1 MKLGGIEYILGG
13 IEYILLIKLGG
24 IEYIFKIYRRCV
36 CTTPK
41 NVLPLQSENYTI
53 MAKFR
58 DTESLQSYI
67 LTTAK
72 YDFSVYEKRVL
83 YKLVEIAQS
92 QTKGLD
98 FPKDCRKIDHDLFDF
113 ITIEIP
119 YSSLLSPEERKEGDM
134 DEKARNNNHSR
145 VRAALRGLQ
154 TKIVEYE
161 DKKTWESLSIIAN
174 PKYKKYSDKVSFIID
189 PRIWDVILNFSKGF
203 RAIELKYTLWFSSV
217 YTMRFYELLSRQ
229 TTLEH
234 TFEELKE
241 WFGLKDKYQGKDGFK
256 DFRKN
261 VIEPAQQ
268 ELKDKAPFYF
278 EYAPIKQKGSRKR
291 NAFKFHVVHKPELQ
305 EQIDHT
311 EAKMQVSVR
320 NFISWEEKMYLMENF
335 GFTEDGLRAN
345 NELFEEYVKW
355 FDLLGDVAIIK
366 AKMSELERKGST
378 IGSPQGYL
386 INSLKKKLEKVFKPS
401 DRPISTDIEE
411 PTPKGSNRKPT
422 AKELKEAKEAIA
434 ELSARTG
441 LDFSRPK

>member
-1 MKLGGIEYILGG
+1 
-13 IEYILLIKLGG
+13 
-24 IEYIFKIYRRCV
+24 
-36 CTTPK
+36 
-41 NVLPLQSENYTI
+41 
-53 MAKFR
+53 MAKVK

-92 QTKGLD
+92 QTQGLS

-113 ITIEIP
+113 ITIELP
-119 YSSLLSPEERKEGDM
+119 YSSLLSHDERQEGEIDNKKRNTNHAQVW
-134 DEKARNNNHSR
+134 KALKS
-145 VRAALRGLQ
+145 LQ
-154 TKIVEYE
+154 VKLIEYE
-161 DKKTWESLSIIAN
+161 DDKTKESLSIIAN

-203 RAIELKYTLWFSSV
+203 RAIELKYTLWFNSV

-234 TFEELKE
+234 TFEEIKE
-241 WFGLKDKYQGKDGFK
+241 WFGLKDKYQGKDGIK
-256 DFRKN
+256 DFRKY
-261 VIEPAQQ
+261 VIDPAQQ
-268 ELKDKAPFYF
+268 ELKNKAPFYF
-278 EYAPIKQKGSRKR
+278 EYAPIKQKGSRKI

-311 EAKMQVSVR
+311 KAKMQVSSR
-320 NFISWEEKMYLMENF
+320 YYITDQERAYLMENF
-335 GFTEDGLRAN
+335 GFTEDGIRAN
-345 NELFEEYVKW
+345 LDLLKEYVKW

-378 IGSPQGYL
+378 IGSYQGYL
-386 INSLKKKLEKVFKPS
+386 INSLKKKLAKVIKPS
-401 DRPISTDIEE
+401 DNPISAEEE
-411 PTPKGSNRKPT
+411 PTPKVSNRKPT

-441 LDFSRPK
+441 FDFSRPQP

>member
-1 MKLGGIEYILGG
+1 
-13 IEYILLIKLGG
+13 
-24 IEYIFKIYRRCV
+24 
-36 CTTPK
+36 
-41 NVLPLQSENYTI
+41 
-53 MAKFR
+53 MAKVK

-92 QTKGLD
+92 QTQGLS

-113 ITIEIP
+113 ITIELP
-119 YSSLLSPEERKEGDM
+119 YSSLLSHDERKEGEIDNKKRNTNHAQVW
-134 DEKARNNNHSR
+134 KALKS
-145 VRAALRGLQ
+145 LQ
-154 TKIVEYE
+154 VKLIEYE
-161 DKKTWESLSIIAN
+161 DDKTKESLSIIAN

-203 RAIELKYTLWFSSV
+203 RAIELKYTLWFNSV

-234 TFEELKE
+234 TFEEIKE
-241 WFGLKDKYQGKDGFK
+241 WFGLKDKYQGKDGIK
-256 DFRKN
+256 DFRKY
-261 VIEPAQQ
+261 VIDPAQQ
-268 ELKDKAPFYF
+268 ELKNKAPFYF
-278 EYAPIKQKGSRKR
+278 EYAPIKQKGSRKI

-311 EAKMQVSVR
+311 KAKMQVSSR
-320 NFISWEEKMYLMENF
+320 YYITDQERAYLMENF
-335 GFTEDGLRAN
+335 GFTEDGIRAN
-345 NELFEEYVKW
+345 LDLLKEYVKW

-378 IGSPQGYL
+378 IGSYQGYL
-386 INSLKKKLEKVFKPS
+386 INSLKKKLAKVIKPS
-401 DRPISTDIEE
+401 DNPISAEEE

-441 LDFSRPK
+441 FDFSRPQP

>member
-1 MKLGGIEYILGG
+1 
-13 IEYILLIKLGG
+13 
-24 IEYIFKIYRRCV
+24 
-36 CTTPK
+36 
-41 NVLPLQSENYTI
+41 

-217 YTMRFYELLSRQ
+217 YTMRFYEILSRQ

-305 EQIDHT
+305 EQIGHT

-320 NFISWEEKMYLMENF
+320 NFISREEKMYLMENF

-441 LDFSRPK
+441 FDFSRPK

>member
-1 MKLGGIEYILGG
+1 MH
-13 IEYILLIKLGG
+13 
-24 IEYIFKIYRRCV
+24 
-36 CTTPK
+36 
-41 NVLPLQSENYTI
+41 SENYTI

-72 YDFSVYEKRVL
+72 YDFSIYEKRVL

-92 QTKGLD
+92 QVKGLD

-119 YSSLLSPEERKEGDM
+119 YSSLLSKEEQSEQ
-134 DEKARNNNHSR
+134 DEKKRNTNHAL
-145 VRAALRGLQ
+145 VRAALRALQ

-241 WFGLKDKYQGKDGFK
+241 WFGLKDKYQGKDGIK
-256 DFRKN
+256 DFRRY

-278 EYAPIKQKGSRKR
+278 EYAPIKKDGSRKI

-311 EAKMQVSVR
+311 KAKMQVSVR
-320 NFISWEEKMYLMENF
+320 NFISREEKMYLMENF

-366 AKMSELERKGST
+366 AKMSQLERKGST

-401 DRPISTDIEE
+401 DKPISTDIEE

-441 LDFSRPK
+441 IDFSRPQP

>member
-1 MKLGGIEYILGG
+1 MH
-13 IEYILLIKLGG
+13 
-24 IEYIFKIYRRCV
+24 
-36 CTTPK
+36 
-41 NVLPLQSENYTI
+41 SENYTI

-72 YDFSVYEKRVL
+72 YDFSIYEKRVL

-92 QTKGLD
+92 QVKGLS

-119 YSSLLSPEERKEGDM
+119 YSSLLSKEEQSEQ
-134 DEKARNNNHSR
+134 DEKKRNTNHAL
-145 VRAALRGLQ
+145 VRAALRALQ

-241 WFGLKDKYQGKDGFK
+241 WFGLKDKYQGKDGIK
-256 DFRKN
+256 DFRRY

-278 EYAPIKQKGSRKR
+278 EYAPIKKDGSRKI

-320 NFISWEEKMYLMENF
+320 NFISREEKMYLMENF

-366 AKMSELERKGST
+366 AKMSQLERKGST

-386 INSLKKKLEKVFKPS
+386 INSLKKKLAKVSKPS
-401 DRPISTDIEE
+401 ENPISAEEE

-441 LDFSRPK
+441 IDFSRP

>member
-1 MKLGGIEYILGG
+1 MKLGGFEYILGG
-13 IEYILLIKLGG
+13 FEYILLLKLGG
-24 IEYIFKIYRRCV
+24 IEYIFEICRSFT
-36 CTTPK
+36 CTSPK
-41 NVLPLQSENYTI
+41 NVLPLQSEKYTI

-72 YDFSVYEKRVL
+72 YNFSVYEKRVL

-134 DEKARNNNHSR
+134 DEKARNNNHTR
-145 VRAALRGLQ
+145 VRTALRSLQ

-278 EYAPIKQKGSRKR
+278 EYAPIKQKGSRKL
-291 NAFKFHVVHKPELQ
+291 NAFKFHVVHKAELQ

-320 NFISWEEKMYLMENF
+320 NFISREEKMYLMENF

-345 NELFEEYVKW
+345 NDLFQEYVKW
-355 FDLLGDVAIIK
+355 FDLLGDIAIIK
-366 AKMSELERKGST
+366 AKMSEFERKGST

-401 DRPISTDIEE
+401 ENPISAEEE

-422 AKELKEAKEAIA
+422 AKEVKEAKAALA

-441 LDFSRPK
+441 IDFSRP

>member
-13 IEYILLIKLGG
+13 IEYILLMKLGG
-24 IEYIFKIYRRCV
+24 IEYIFKNCRRYIF
-36 CTTPK
+36 TTPK

-98 FPKDCRKIDHDLFDF
+98 FPKDCKKIDHDLFDF

-145 VRAALRGLQ
+145 VRAALRALQ

-278 EYAPIKQKGSRKR
+278 EYAPIKQKGSRKL
-291 NAFKFHVVHKPELQ
+291 NAFKFHVVHKAELQ

-311 EAKMQVSVR
+311 KAKMQVSVR
-320 NFISWEEKMYLMENF
+320 NFISREEKMYLMENF

-411 PTPKGSNRKPT
+411 QTPKGSNRKPT

-441 LDFSRPK
+441 IKF

>member
-1 MKLGGIEYILGG
+1 MTFI
-13 IEYILLIKLGG
+13 
-24 IEYIFKIYRRCV
+24 CA
-36 CTTPK
+36 CPK

-53 MAKFR
+53 MAKVR
-58 DTESLQSYI
+58 SNEALQSYI

-72 YDFSVYEKRVL
+72 YDFTIYEKRVL
-83 YKLVEIAQS
+83 YKLVEMAQC
-92 QTKGLD
+92 QTKGLK

-134 DEKARNNNHSR
+134 DEKKRNTNHAL
-145 VRAALRGLQ
+145 VRAALRALQ

-203 RAIELKYTLWFSSV
+203 RAIELKYTLWFNSV
-217 YTMRFYELLSRQ
+217 STMRFYELLSRQ
-229 TTLEH
+229 TSLEH

-241 WFGLKDKYQGKDGFK
+241 WFGLKNKYQGKDGIK
-256 DFRKN
+256 DFMRR
-261 VIEPAQQ
+261 VIDPAQQ
-268 ELKDKAPFYF
+268 ELRDKAPFYF
-278 EYAPIKQKGSRKR
+278 EYAPIKQNGSRKV
-291 NAFKFHVVHKPELQ
+291 NAFKFHVVYKPELQ
-305 EQIDHT
+305 EEIDHT
-311 EAKMQVSVR
+311 EAKMQVSIR
-320 NFISWEEKMYLMENF
+320 HFISREERIYLMENF

-345 NELFEEYVKW
+345 NDLFEEYVKW
-355 FDLLGDVAIIK
+355 FDLLGDAAMIK
-366 AKMSELERKGST
+366 AKMSGLERKGAT

-386 INSLKKKLEKVFKPS
+386 INSLKKKLENKVSKPS
-401 DRPISTDIEE
+401 DRPNIIIDIEV
-411 PTPKGSNRKPT
+411 PTTKVSNRKPT

-441 LDFSRPK
+441 IDFTRP

>member
-1 MKLGGIEYILGG
+1 
-13 IEYILLIKLGG
+13 
-24 IEYIFKIYRRCV
+24 
-36 CTTPK
+36 
-41 NVLPLQSENYTI
+41 
-53 MAKFR
+53 MAKVR
-58 DTESLQSYI
+58 NNEALQSYI

-72 YDFSVYEKRVL
+72 YDFTIYEKRVL

-92 QTKGLD
+92 QTLGLS
-98 FPKDCRKIDHDLFDF
+98 FPKDCKKIDHDLFDF

-119 YSSLLSPEERKEGDM
+119 YSSLLSKEEQSEQ
-134 DEKARNNNHSR
+134 DEKKRNTNHAL
-145 VRAALRGLQ
+145 VRAALRALQ

-241 WFGLKDKYQGKDGFK
+241 WFGLKDKYQGKDGIK
-256 DFRKN
+256 DFMRR
-261 VIEPAQQ
+261 VIDPAQQ

-278 EYAPIKQKGSRKR
+278 EYAPIKKDGSRKI

-311 EAKMQVSVR
+311 KSKMQVSVR
-320 NFISWEEKMYLMENF
+320 NFISREEKMYLMENF

-401 DRPISTDIEE
+401 DKPISTDIIEE

-422 AKELKEAKEAIA
+422 AKELQEAKEAIA

-441 LDFSRPK
+441 IDFSRPE

>member
-1 MKLGGIEYILGG
+1 
-13 IEYILLIKLGG
+13 
-24 IEYIFKIYRRCV
+24 
-36 CTTPK
+36 
-41 NVLPLQSENYTI
+41 

-72 YDFSVYEKRVL
+72 YDFSIYEKRVL

-92 QTKGLD
+92 QVKGLD

-119 YSSLLSPEERKEGDM
+119 YSSLLSKEEQSEQ
-134 DEKARNNNHSR
+134 DEKKRNTNHAL
-145 VRAALRGLQ
+145 VRAALRALQ

-241 WFGLKDKYQGKDGFK
+241 WFGLKDKYQGKDGIK
-256 DFRKN
+256 DFRRY

-278 EYAPIKQKGSRKR
+278 EYAPIKKDGSRKI

-311 EAKMQVSVR
+311 KAKMQVSVR
-320 NFISWEEKMYLMENF
+320 NFISREEKMYLMENF

-366 AKMSELERKGST
+366 AKMSSLERKGST

-401 DRPISTDIEE
+401 DKPISTDIEE

-434 ELSARTG
+434 ELSARTKN
-441 LDFSRPK
+441 S

>member
-1 MKLGGIEYILGG
+1 
-13 IEYILLIKLGG
+13 
-24 IEYIFKIYRRCV
+24 
-36 CTTPK
+36 
-41 NVLPLQSENYTI
+41 

-72 YDFSVYEKRVL
+72 YDFNIYEKRVL
-83 YKLVEIAQS
+83 YKLVEIARS
-92 QTKGLD
+92 QTQGLS

-134 DEKARNNNHSR
+134 DEKARNTNHAL
-145 VRAALRGLQ
+145 VRAALRALQ

-241 WFGLKDKYQGKDGFK
+241 WFGLNDKYQGKDGYK
-256 DFRKN
+256 DFRKK

-268 ELKDKAPFYF
+268 ELKEKAPFYF
-278 EYAPIKQKGSRKR
+278 EYAPIKQNGSRKL
-291 NAFKFHVVHKPELQ
+291 NAFRFHVIHKPELQ

-320 NFISWEEKMYLMENF
+320 NFISREEKMYLMENF

-345 NELFEEYVKW
+345 NDLFEEYVKW

-366 AKMSELERKGST
+366 AKMSELERKGSA

-386 INSLKKKLEKVFKPS
+386 INSLKKKLAKVVKPS
-401 DRPISTDIEE
+401 DNPISTEEE

-422 AKELKEAKEAIA
+422 AKEIQEAKEAIA

-441 LDFSRPK
+441 IDFSRP

>member
-1 MKLGGIEYILGG
+1 LH
-13 IEYILLIKLGG
+13 
-24 IEYIFKIYRRCV
+24 
-36 CTTPK
+36 
-41 NVLPLQSENYTI
+41 SENYTI

-72 YDFSVYEKRVL
+72 YDFSIYEKRVL

-92 QTKGLD
+92 QVKGLD

-119 YSSLLSPEERKEGDM
+119 YSSLLSKEEQSEQ
-134 DEKARNNNHSR
+134 DEKKRNTNHAL
-145 VRAALRGLQ
+145 VRAALRALQ

-241 WFGLKDKYQGKDGFK
+241 WFGLKDKYQGKDGIK
-256 DFRKN
+256 DFRRY

-278 EYAPIKQKGSRKR
+278 EYAPIKKDGSRKI

-311 EAKMQVSVR
+311 KAKMQVSVR
-320 NFISWEEKMYLMENF
+320 NFISREEKMYLMENF

-366 AKMSELERKGST
+366 AKMSQLERKGST

-401 DRPISTDIEE
+401 DKPISTDIEE

-441 LDFSRPK
+441 IDFSRPQP

>member
-1 MKLGGIEYILGG
+1 MH
-13 IEYILLIKLGG
+13 
-24 IEYIFKIYRRCV
+24 
-36 CTTPK
+36 
-41 NVLPLQSENYTI
+41 SENYAT
-53 MAKFR
+53 MAKVR
-58 DTESLQSYI
+58 NNEALQSYI

-72 YDFSVYEKRVL
+72 YDFTIYEKRVL
-83 YKLVEIAQS
+83 YKLVEIAQC
-92 QTKGLD
+92 QTQGLS
-98 FPKDCRKIDHDLFDF
+98 FPKDCKKIDHDLFDF

-119 YSSLLSPEERKEGDM
+119 YSSLLSKEEQSEQ
-134 DEKARNNNHSR
+134 DEKKRNTNHAL
-145 VRAALRGLQ
+145 VRAALRALQ

-241 WFGLKDKYQGKDGFK
+241 WFGLKDKYQGKDGIK
-256 DFRKN
+256 DFMRR
-261 VIEPAQQ
+261 VIDPAQQ

-278 EYAPIKQKGSRKR
+278 EYAPIKRNSRKT

-311 EAKMQVSVR
+311 KAKMQVSVR
-320 NFISWEEKMYLMENF
+320 NFISREEKMYLMENF

-386 INSLKKKLEKVFKPS
+386 INSLKKKLERVCKPS
-401 DRPISTDIEE
+401 DRAIRTDIEE

-441 LDFSRPK
+441 IDFSRP

>member
-1 MKLGGIEYILGG
+1 MH
-13 IEYILLIKLGG
+13 
-24 IEYIFKIYRRCV
+24 
-36 CTTPK
+36 
-41 NVLPLQSENYTI
+41 SENYTI

-72 YDFSVYEKRVL
+72 YDFSIYEKRVL

-92 QTKGLD
+92 QVKGLD

-119 YSSLLSPEERKEGDM
+119 YSSLLSKEEQSEQ
-134 DEKARNNNHSR
+134 DEKKRNTNHAL
-145 VRAALRGLQ
+145 VRAALRALQ

-241 WFGLKDKYQGKDGFK
+241 WFGLKDKYQGKDGIK
-256 DFRKN
+256 DFRRY

-278 EYAPIKQKGSRKR
+278 EYAPIKKDGSRKI

-311 EAKMQVSVR
+311 KAKMQVSVR
-320 NFISWEEKMYLMENF
+320 NFISREEKMYLMENF

-366 AKMSELERKGST
+366 AKMSQLERKGST

-401 DRPISTDIEE
+401 DKPISTDIEE

-441 LDFSRPK
+441 IDFSRP

>member
-1 MKLGGIEYILGG
+1 MH
-13 IEYILLIKLGG
+13 
-24 IEYIFKIYRRCV
+24 
-36 CTTPK
+36 
-41 NVLPLQSENYTI
+41 SENYTI
-53 MAKFR
+53 MAKVK

-72 YDFSVYEKRVL
+72 YDFSIYEKRVL

-92 QTKGLD
+92 QTQGLS

-113 ITIEIP
+113 ITIELP
-119 YSSLLSPEERKEGDM
+119 YSSLLSHDERQEGEIDNKKRNTNHAQVW
-134 DEKARNNNHSR
+134 KALKS
-145 VRAALRGLQ
+145 LQ
-154 TKIVEYE
+154 VKLVEYE
-161 DKKTWESLSIIAN
+161 DDKTKESLSIIAN

-203 RAIELKYTLWFSSV
+203 RAIELKYTLWFNSV

-234 TFEELKE
+234 TFEEIKE
-241 WFGLKDKYQGKDGFK
+241 WFGLKDKYQGKDGIK
-256 DFRKN
+256 DFRKY
-261 VIEPAQQ
+261 VIDPAQQ
-268 ELKDKAPFYF
+268 ELKNKAPFYF
-278 EYAPIKQKGSRKR
+278 EYAPIKQKGSRKI

-311 EAKMQVSVR
+311 KAKMQVSSR
-320 NFISWEEKMYLMENF
+320 YYITDQERAYLMENF
-335 GFTEDGLRAN
+335 GFTEDGIRAN
-345 NELFEEYVKW
+345 LDLLKEYVKW

-378 IGSPQGYL
+378 IGSYQGYL
-386 INSLKKKLEKVFKPS
+386 INSLKKKLAKVIKPS
-401 DRPISTDIEE
+401 DNPISAEEE

-441 LDFSRPK
+441 FDFSRPQP

>member
-1 MKLGGIEYILGG
+1 MH
-13 IEYILLIKLGG
+13 
-24 IEYIFKIYRRCV
+24 
-36 CTTPK
+36 
-41 NVLPLQSENYTI
+41 SENYTI
-53 MAKFR
+53 MAKVK

-92 QTKGLD
+92 QTQGLS

-113 ITIEIP
+113 ITIELP
-119 YSSLLSPEERKEGDM
+119 YSSLLSHDERQEGEIDNKKRNTNHAQVW
-134 DEKARNNNHSR
+134 KALKS
-145 VRAALRGLQ
+145 LQ
-154 TKIVEYE
+154 VKLVEYE
-161 DKKTWESLSIIAN
+161 DDKTKESLSIIAN

-203 RAIELKYTLWFSSV
+203 RAIELKYTLWFNSV

-234 TFEELKE
+234 TFEEIKE
-241 WFGLKDKYQGKDGFK
+241 WFGLKDKYQGKDGIK
-256 DFRKN
+256 DFRKY
-261 VIEPAQQ
+261 VIDPAQQ
-268 ELKDKAPFYF
+268 ELKNKAPFYF
-278 EYAPIKQKGSRKR
+278 EYAPIKQKGSRKI

-311 EAKMQVSVR
+311 KAKMQVSSR
-320 NFISWEEKMYLMENF
+320 YYITDQERAYLMENF
-335 GFTEDGLRAN
+335 GFTEDGIRAN
-345 NELFEEYVKW
+345 LDLLKEYVKW

-386 INSLKKKLEKVFKPS
+386 INSLKKKLEKVVKPS
-401 DRPISTDIEE
+401 DNPTRTEEE
-411 PTPKGSNRKPT
+411 PTPKGTNRKPT
-422 AKELKEAKEAIA
+422 AKELREAKEAIA

-441 LDFSRPK
+441 IDFSRPQP

>member
-1 MKLGGIEYILGG
+1 
-13 IEYILLIKLGG
+13 
-24 IEYIFKIYRRCV
+24 
-36 CTTPK
+36 
-41 NVLPLQSENYTI
+41 

-72 YDFSVYEKRVL
+72 YDFNIYEKRVL
-83 YKLVEIAQS
+83 YKLVEIARS
-92 QTKGLD
+92 QTQGLS

-134 DEKARNNNHSR
+134 DEKARNTNHAL
-145 VRAALRGLQ
+145 VRAALRALQ

-234 TFEELKE
+234 TFEDLKE
-241 WFGLKDKYQGKDGFK
+241 WFGLKDKYQGKDGYK
-256 DFRKN
+256 DFRKK

-268 ELKDKAPFYF
+268 ELKEKAPFYF
-278 EYAPIKQKGSRKR
+278 EYAPIKQKGSRKL
-291 NAFKFHVVHKPELQ
+291 NAFRFHVIHKPELQ

-320 NFISWEEKMYLMENF
+320 NFISREEKMYLMENF
-335 GFTEDGLRAN
+335 GFTEDGLNAN
-345 NELFEEYVKW
+345 NDLFKEYVKW
-355 FDLLGDVAIIK
+355 FDLLGDIAIIK

-386 INSLKKKLEKVFKPS
+386 INSLKKKLAKVVKPS
-401 DRPISTDIEE
+401 ENPISAEEE
-411 PTPKGSNRKPT
+411 PTPKVSKRKPT

-441 LDFSRPK
+441 FDFSRPQP

>member
-1 MKLGGIEYILGG
+1 MH
-13 IEYILLIKLGG
+13 
-24 IEYIFKIYRRCV
+24 
-36 CTTPK
+36 
-41 NVLPLQSENYTI
+41 SENYTI

-72 YDFSVYEKRVL
+72 YDFNIYEKRVL
-83 YKLVEIAQS
+83 YKLVEIARS
-92 QTKGLD
+92 QTQGLS

-134 DEKARNNNHSR
+134 DEKARNTNHAL
-145 VRAALRGLQ
+145 VRAALRALQ

-234 TFEELKE
+234 TFEDLKE
-241 WFGLKDKYQGKDGFK
+241 WFGLKDKYQGKDGYK
-256 DFRKN
+256 DFRKK

-268 ELKDKAPFYF
+268 ELKEKAPFYF
-278 EYAPIKQKGSRKR
+278 EYAPIKQKGSRKL
-291 NAFKFHVVHKPELQ
+291 NAFRFHVIHKPELQ

-320 NFISWEEKMYLMENF
+320 NFISREEKMYLMENF
-335 GFTEDGLRAN
+335 GFTEDGLNAN
-345 NELFEEYVKW
+345 NDLFKEYVKW
-355 FDLLGDVAIIK
+355 FDLLGDIAIIK

-386 INSLKKKLEKVFKPS
+386 INSLKKKLAKVVKPS
-401 DRPISTDIEE
+401 ENPISAEEE
-411 PTPKGSNRKPT
+411 PTPKVSKRKPT

-441 LDFSRPK
+441 FDFSRPQP

>member
-1 MKLGGIEYILGG
+1 
-13 IEYILLIKLGG
+13 
-24 IEYIFKIYRRCV
+24 
-36 CTTPK
+36 
-41 NVLPLQSENYTI
+41 
-53 MAKFR
+53 MAKVK

-72 YDFSVYEKRVL
+72 YDFTIYEKRVL

-92 QTKGLD
+92 QTQGLS

-113 ITIEIP
+113 ITIELP
-119 YSSLLSPEERKEGDM
+119 YSSLLSHDERQEGEIDNKKRNTNHAQVW
-134 DEKARNNNHSR
+134 KALKS
-145 VRAALRGLQ
+145 LQ
-154 TKIVEYE
+154 VKLVEYE
-161 DKKTWESLSIIAN
+161 DDKTKESLSIIAN

-203 RAIELKYTLWFSSV
+203 RAIELKYTLWFNSV

-234 TFEELKE
+234 TFEEIKE
-241 WFGLKDKYQGKDGFK
+241 WFGLKDKYQGKDGIK
-256 DFRKN
+256 DFRKY
-261 VIEPAQQ
+261 VIDPAQQ
-268 ELKDKAPFYF
+268 ELKNKAPFYF
-278 EYAPIKQKGSRKR
+278 EYAPIKQKGSRKI

-311 EAKMQVSVR
+311 KAKMQVSSR
-320 NFISWEEKMYLMENF
+320 YYITDQERAYLMENF
-335 GFTEDGLRAN
+335 GFTEDGIRSNLD
-345 NELFEEYVKW
+345 LLKEYVKW
-355 FDLLGDVAIIK
+355 FDLLGDIAIIK

-378 IGSPQGYL
+378 IGSYQGYL
-386 INSLKKKLEKVFKPS
+386 INSLKKKLAKVVKPS
-401 DRPISTDIEE
+401 ENPISAEEE

-441 LDFSRPK
+441 IKFREPS

>member
-1 MKLGGIEYILGG
+1 
-13 IEYILLIKLGG
+13 
-24 IEYIFKIYRRCV
+24 
-36 CTTPK
+36 
-41 NVLPLQSENYTI
+41 

-72 YDFSVYEKRVL
+72 YDFSIYEKRVL

-134 DEKARNNNHSR
+134 DEKVRNTHHSY
-145 VRAALRGLQ
+145 VRAALRALQ

-161 DKKTWESLSIIAN
+161 DKMTWESLSIIAN

-256 DFRKN
+256 DFMRR
-261 VIEPAQQ
+261 VIDPAQQ

-320 NFISWEEKMYLMENF
+320 NFISREEKMYLMENF
-335 GFTEDGLRAN
+335 GFTEDGLSAN
-345 NELFEEYVKW
+345 NDLFKEYVKW

-422 AKELKEAKEAIA
+422 AKEKADAAAAIA

-441 LDFSRPK
+441 FDFSRK

>member
-1 MKLGGIEYILGG
+1 MH
-13 IEYILLIKLGG
+13 
-24 IEYIFKIYRRCV
+24 
-36 CTTPK
+36 
-41 NVLPLQSENYTI
+41 SENYTI

-72 YDFSVYEKRVL
+72 YDFSIYEKRVL

-92 QTKGLD
+92 QVKGLD

-119 YSSLLSPEERKEGDM
+119 YSSLLSKEEQLEQ
-134 DEKARNNNHSR
+134 DEKKRNTNHAL
-145 VRAALRGLQ
+145 VRAALRALQ

-241 WFGLKDKYQGKDGFK
+241 WFGLKDKYQGKDGIK
-256 DFRKN
+256 DFRKK

-278 EYAPIKQKGSRKR
+278 EYAPIKKDGSRKI

-311 EAKMQVSVR
+311 KAKMQVSVR
-320 NFISWEEKMYLMENF
+320 NFISREEKMYLMENF

-366 AKMSELERKGST
+366 AKMSSLERKGST

-401 DRPISTDIEE
+401 DKPISTDIEE

-441 LDFSRPK
+441 IDFSRP

>member
-1 MKLGGIEYILGG
+1 VKLGGIEYILGG

-24 IEYIFKIYRRCV
+24 IEYIFKICRRYICI
-36 CTTPK
+36 TPK

-217 YTMRFYELLSRQ
+217 YTMRFYEILSRQ

-305 EQIDHT
+305 EQIGHT

-320 NFISWEEKMYLMENF
+320 NFISREEKMYLMENF

-441 LDFSRPK
+441 FDFSRPK

>member
-1 MKLGGIEYILGG
+1 
-13 IEYILLIKLGG
+13 
-24 IEYIFKIYRRCV
+24 
-36 CTTPK
+36 
-41 NVLPLQSENYTI
+41 
-53 MAKFR
+53 MAKVK

-92 QTKGLD
+92 QTQGLS

-113 ITIEIP
+113 ITIELP
-119 YSSLLSPEERKEGDM
+119 YSSLLSHDERQEGEIDNKKRNTNHAQVW
-134 DEKARNNNHSR
+134 KALKS
-145 VRAALRGLQ
+145 LQ
-154 TKIVEYE
+154 VKLVEYE
-161 DKKTWESLSIIAN
+161 DDKTKESLSIIAN

-203 RAIELKYTLWFSSV
+203 RAIELKYTLWFNSV

-234 TFEELKE
+234 TFEEIKE
-241 WFGLKDKYQGKDGFK
+241 WFGLKDKYQGKDGIK
-256 DFRKN
+256 DFRKY
-261 VIEPAQQ
+261 VIDPAQQ
-268 ELKDKAPFYF
+268 ELKNKAPFYF
-278 EYAPIKQKGSRKR
+278 EYAPIKQKGSRKI

-311 EAKMQVSVR
+311 KAKMQVSSR
-320 NFISWEEKMYLMENF
+320 YYITDQERAYLMENF
-335 GFTEDGLRAN
+335 GFTEDGIRAN
-345 NELFEEYVKW
+345 LDLLKEYVKW

-386 INSLKKKLEKVFKPS
+386 INSLKKKLERVFKPS
-401 DRPISTDIEE
+401 DNPISTEEE

-441 LDFSRPK
+441 IDFSRLK

>member
-1 MKLGGIEYILGG
+1 MH
-13 IEYILLIKLGG
+13 
-24 IEYIFKIYRRCV
+24 
-36 CTTPK
+36 
-41 NVLPLQSENYTI
+41 SENYTI
-53 MAKFR
+53 MAKVK

-92 QTKGLD
+92 QTQGLS

-113 ITIEIP
+113 ITIELP
-119 YSSLLSPEERKEGDM
+119 YSSLLSHDERQEGEIDNKKRNTNHAQVW
-134 DEKARNNNHSR
+134 KALKS
-145 VRAALRGLQ
+145 LQ
-154 TKIVEYE
+154 VKLVEYE
-161 DKKTWESLSIIAN
+161 DDKTKESLSIIAN

-203 RAIELKYTLWFSSV
+203 RAIELKYTLWFNSV

-234 TFEELKE
+234 TFEEIKE
-241 WFGLKDKYQGKDGFK
+241 WFGLKDKYQGKDGIK
-256 DFRKN
+256 DFRKY
-261 VIEPAQQ
+261 VIDPAQQ
-268 ELKDKAPFYF
+268 ELKNKAPFYF
-278 EYAPIKQKGSRKR
+278 EYAPIKQKGSRKI

-311 EAKMQVSVR
+311 KAKMQVSSR
-320 NFISWEEKMYLMENF
+320 YYITDQEKAYLMENF
-335 GFTEDGLRAN
+335 GFTEDGIRAN
-345 NELFEEYVKW
+345 LDLLKEYVKW

-386 INSLKKKLEKVFKPS
+386 INSLKKKLEKVVKPS
-401 DRPISTDIEE
+401 DNPTRTEEE
-411 PTPKGSNRKPT
+411 PTPKGTNRKPT
-422 AKELKEAKEAIA
+422 AKELREAKEAIA

-441 LDFSRPK
+441 IDFSRPQP

>member
-1 MKLGGIEYILGG
+1 LH
-13 IEYILLIKLGG
+13 
-24 IEYIFKIYRRCV
+24 
-36 CTTPK
+36 
-41 NVLPLQSENYTI
+41 SENYTI

-72 YDFSVYEKRVL
+72 YDFNIYEKRVL
-83 YKLVEIAQS
+83 YKLVEIARS
-92 QTKGLD
+92 QTQGLS

-134 DEKARNNNHSR
+134 DEKARNTNHAL
-145 VRAALRGLQ
+145 VRAALRALQ

-234 TFEELKE
+234 TFEDLKE
-241 WFGLKDKYQGKDGFK
+241 WFGLKDKYQGKDGYK
-256 DFRKN
+256 DFRKK

-268 ELKDKAPFYF
+268 ELKEKAPFYF
-278 EYAPIKQKGSRKR
+278 EYAPIKQKGSRKL
-291 NAFKFHVVHKPELQ
+291 NAFRFHVIHKPELQ

-320 NFISWEEKMYLMENF
+320 NFISREEKMYLMENF
-335 GFTEDGLRAN
+335 GFTEDGLNAN
-345 NELFEEYVKW
+345 NDLFKEYVKW
-355 FDLLGDVAIIK
+355 FDLLGDIAIIK

-386 INSLKKKLEKVFKPS
+386 INSLKKKLAKVVKPS
-401 DRPISTDIEE
+401 ENPISAEEE
-411 PTPKGSNRKPT
+411 PTPKVSKRKPT

-441 LDFSRPK
+441 FDFSRPQP

>member
-1 MKLGGIEYILGG
+1 
-13 IEYILLIKLGG
+13 
-24 IEYIFKIYRRCV
+24 
-36 CTTPK
+36 
-41 NVLPLQSENYTI
+41 

-72 YDFSVYEKRVL
+72 YDFSIYEKRVL

-92 QTKGLD
+92 QVKGLD

-119 YSSLLSPEERKEGDM
+119 YSSLLSKEEQSEQ
-134 DEKARNNNHSR
+134 DEKKRNTNHAL
-145 VRAALRGLQ
+145 VRAALRALQ

-241 WFGLKDKYQGKDGFK
+241 WFGLKDKYQGKDGIK
-256 DFRKN
+256 DFRRY

-278 EYAPIKQKGSRKR
+278 EYAPIKKDGSRKI

-311 EAKMQVSVR
+311 KAKMQVSVR
-320 NFISWEEKMYLMENF
+320 NFISREEKMYLMENF

-366 AKMSELERKGST
+366 AKMSQLERKGST

-401 DRPISTDIEE
+401 DKPISTDIEE

-441 LDFSRPK
+441 IDFSRP